1 MKKQIMSKSI
11 WLLIVLLLGTAV
23 LSLGMTESAYA
34 TAGQTKKIYHIQ
46 YPRSGDRNFKGAWGK
61 PGLKHMN
68 GWNATATKGTLIR
81 AVGSYGGT
89 VGYCIEPGVK
99 QKSGDILKSSNE
111 HYFDNISAKYNNTIG
126 PEQIKLLFGR
136 VLTHGYNGNAS
147 LNWYSQN
154 SRDAEKIA
162 KAYATQILVW
172 EVVVGERDAG
182 FNHISPKKE
191 SPILESVNP
200 EHPLRADIMKYYRSI
215 EGAVKNDSRLPS
227 FCSYNRKDAL
237 TENFKWDGQ
246 KYTVSLED
254 KNQVL
259 GQFRFQATAQGME
272 IKAENNRLYI
282 NCTEIPKDPV
292 TITAVRKNA
301 VRKGIEVWTDGKFTQ
316 GSGTQDV
323 IVHTHDIEDHVEGY
337 IHLKAEYGS
346 CRITKTAENGKISE
360 KEFMIEGKTFN
371 KTVKTDKNG
380 EAFILNLPP
389 GTYYISEKTG
399 PEYVPQKK
407 QKVTIRPGECAQ
419 VRFHNVI
426 KKGSLRVVKSAEDGK
441 ISGIGFRLTGVSL
454 NGEKIDRSAVTD
466 DKGVAEF
473 TEVPVSG
480 KKAYILE
487 EIDTADRYVVPETQE
502 VMIEWEK
509 AVEKKMENRL
519 KKFSVKVKKQDRE
532 TKNPQG
538 DASLSGA
545 VYGIY
550 EGEKLV
556 DKYVTDANGCFETK
570 EYICGTKWSIRE
582 IEPSEGY
589 LLDDSEYSVGADP
602 KLYTVEHNKLSRE
615 VPEQIIKGDI
625 RIVKHVD
632 DGKTQV
638 ETPEEGAEFEVF
650 LKIDKSYERTPKEYR
665 DKVICD
671 KDGFAYTKK
680 LPYGIYTVHQ
690 IKSKEGS
697 EKVDDFD
704 VFISEDGKTYSYI
717 INDSVFKSYIKIIK
731 VDAETGKPIPYKG
744 AGFEIYDPD
753 GNKITMEY
761 SYPTPTEIST
771 FYTDE
776 KGTLVT
782 PRELNYGKG
791 YSLVEVQAP
800 YGYVL
805 NKEPVYFDIEKNRSE
820 QEQGI
825 NVVRTVKENIPQKG
839 NIIVYKRGEY
849 FQGVEVSS
857 SESGGTIYQPIYE
870 NGYMKGAEFEIYAE
884 KDIYTP
890 DGTLRYKKGETVD
903 KIRTNSEGIAKSGNL
918 YLGTYLV
925 KETKAPEG
933 QVLDSSVQKTELTY
947 AGQQVELTEAVVT
960 QDNRRQRAELVFK
973 KELEKN
979 KTFHLG
985 TEKEMKEVQFGLYA
999 DEELISASGTSIPK
1013 DGLLEIMSPNKN
1025 GKVSMQTELPFG
1037 KFYIKEIQTDEH
1049 YIVSQKKYS
1058 FTFKYGVPKTKVI
1071 RLTVNEDRN
1080 IYNEL
1085 IYGQLEGKKKDTE
1098 GKLLEGAV
1106 IGIFNPGTKEFV
1118 RENALMLCSSDQ
1130 NGVIHFDKIPYGKW
1144 ILKEI
1149 ESPKGYK
1156 LCKDPVE
1163 VIIDKDGQKIDF
1175 EFINEKIKGSL
1186 ELLKFDKEYPD
1197 NKLTGAEFSVY
1208 QDVNEN
1214 KTLDKEDIY
1223 LTTMEEV
1230 EKGIYKKTDLPY
1242 GQYLVKE
1249 KRAPQGFQPDK
1260 QTYPVFIKEEKVY
1273 PIENEAGIGFANMP
1287 RTGSLKIDKT
1297 SSDNVVRGFQFHVK
1311 GENGYDAFF
1320 ETDKMGTIAVDN
1332 LRIGT
1337 YTISEV
1343 KNQMTADYICPEDK
1357 VVEIK
1362 DDICMEVQMHN
1373 KRIESPQT
1381 GDRARPERW
1390 IIIFAVSI
1398 VILLFF
1404 TGRRMLRRKRRV

>member
-1 MKKQIMSKSI
+1 MKKQIVNKSL

-23 LSLGMTESAYA
+23 LSLGMTGSVHA
-34 TAGQTKKIYHIQ
+34 AGRTTKVYHIQ
-46 YPRSGDRNFKGAWGK
+46 YPRSGDKNYKGTWGK
-61 PGLKHMN
+61 PRLRHMN
-68 GWNATATKGTLIR
+68 GWNATATKGTLLR

-99 QKSGDILKSSNE
+99 QKSGDILKSFNE
-111 HYFDNISAKYNNTIG
+111 HYFDDISSRYNHTIT
-126 PEQIKLLFGR
+126 PEQMKLMFGR
-136 VLTHGYNGNAS
+136 ILSHGYCGNAS

-154 SRDAEKIA
+154 SRDADKISE
-162 KAYATQILVW
+162 AYATQILVW
-172 EVVVGERDAG
+172 EAVVGERDAG
-182 FNHISPKKE
+182 FNHISPKNE
-191 SPILESVNP
+191 SPVLAAVSSK
-200 EHPLRADIMKYYRSI
+200 HPLRGNIMKYYRSI
-215 EGAVKNDSRLPS
+215 EGAVKKDSMLPS
-227 FCSYNRKDAL
+227 FCSYKSEDAR
-237 TENFKWDGQ
+237 TESFKWDGE
-246 KYTVSLED
+246 KYIVNLKD
-254 KNQVL
+254 INGVL
-259 GQFRFQATAQGME
+259 GQFQFQSSHPGM
-272 IKAENNRLYI
+272 KLKVENNIL
-282 NCTEIPKDPV
+282 NVSCTEIPKDIV
-292 TITAVRKNA
+292 TITAVKKNA

-323 IVHTHDIEDHVEGY
+323 IVHTHDIKDHVEGY
-337 IHLKAEYGS
+337 VRLKAEYGS
-346 CRITKTAENGKISE
+346 CRITKTAEDGKISG
-360 KEFMIEGKTFN
+360 KEFVIEGNNFN

-389 GTYYISEKTG
+389 GTYYVSEKAG

-407 QKVTIRPGECAQ
+407 QEVTIRPGECAQ

-426 KKGSLRVVKSAEDGK
+426 KKGSLKVVKSAEDGK
-441 ISGIGFRLTGVSL
+441 ISGIGFRLSGVSI
-454 NGEKIDRSAVTD
+454 NDEKIDRTVVTD
-466 DKGVAEF
+466 DRGVAEF
-473 TEVPVSG
+473 TDVPVSG
-480 KKAYILE
+480 EKAYILE
-487 EIDTADRYVVPETQE
+487 EIDTAERYVIPKTQE
-502 VMIEWEK
+502 VMIEWDK
-509 AVEKKMENRL
+509 VVEQPVENRL
-519 KKFSVKVKKQDRE
+519 KKFSVKVRKQDKD

-570 EYICGTKWSIRE
+570 EYICGAEWSVRE

-589 LLDDSEYSVGADP
+589 LLDDSVYVIGADP
-602 KLYTVEHNKLSRE
+602 KLYKVEYNKLSRE
-615 VPEQIIKGDI
+615 VTEQVIKGDI
-625 RIVKHVD
+625 CIVKHMD
-632 DGKTQV
+632 DGKTQI
-638 ETPEEGAEFEVF
+638 ETPEEGAQFEVF
-650 LKIDKSYERTPKEYR
+650 LKSSKSYDMTAQEYR
-665 DKVICD
+665 DKITCD
-671 KDGFAYTKK
+671 KNGFAHTKK

-690 IKSKEGS
+690 IKSREGI
-697 EKVDDFD
+697 EKIEDFD

-717 INDSVFKSYIKIIK
+717 INNAVFKSYIKIIK
-731 VDAETGKPIPYKG
+731 ADAETGKTIPYKG
-744 AGFEIYDPD
+744 AGFEIYDPQ
-753 GNKITMEY
+753 GNQIIMKST
-761 SYPTPTEIST
+761 YPSPVEMSI

-782 PRELNYGKG
+782 PQELKYGKG

-820 QEQGI
+820 QENGI
-825 NVVRTVKENIPQKG
+825 TVVRIVKQNIPQKG
-839 NIIVYKRGEY
+839 NILVYKRGEY
-849 FQGVEVSS
+849 FQGVQVSS
-857 SESGGTIYQPIYE
+857 SETGGTIYRPIYE

-890 DGTLRYKKGETVD
+890 DGTLRYKKGQTVD
-903 KIRTNSEGIAKSGNL
+903 KIQTNTEGIAKSGNL

-947 AGQQVELTEAVVT
+947 AGQQAELTEAVVT

-985 TEKEMKEVQFGLYA
+985 TEKEMKAVQFGLYA

-1013 DGLLEIMSPNKN
+1013 DGLMEIMIPDKN
-1025 GKVSMQTELPFG
+1025 GKVSVQTELPFG
-1037 KFYIKEIQTDEH
+1037 KFYIREIQADEH
-1049 YIVSQKKYS
+1049 YIVSQKKYP
-1058 FTFKYGVPKTKVI
+1058 FTFKYGDPKTKVI

-1085 IYGQLEGKKKDTE
+1085 IYGNLEGKKKDTE

-1106 IGIFNPGTKEFV
+1106 IGIFNPDTKEFV

-1163 VIIDKDGQKIDF
+1163 VIVDKDGQKIDF

-1223 LTTMEEV
+1223 LTAMEEV
-1230 EKGIYKKTDLPY
+1230 EKGIYRKTDLPY

-1249 KRAPQGFQPDK
+1249 KRAPQGFRPDK

-1273 PIENEAGIGFANMP
+1273 PIENEAGIGFANTP
-1287 RTGSLKIDKT
+1287 RTGSLKIKKT
-1297 SSDNVVRGFQFHVK
+1297 STDNVVRGFQFHVK

-1320 ETDKMGTIAVDN
+1320 ETDKAGIIVVDH

-1343 KNQMTADYICPEDK
+1343 KNQMTADYICPSDK
-1357 VVEIK
+1357 SVEIK

-1398 VILLFF
+1398 ATLLFF